1 LVAQAEID
9 IVALDAEQLMLEQ
22 REQKT
27 RQEMCAVADSF
38 YDAVM
43 TAHSAA
49 AIEKLAA
56 EEDRLKRTLDECQL
70 ELTQARATFAAANAK
85 RTIESIEIEVAANA
99 AAEETQTL
107 TAQLDMLRR
116 QKLEIQIELKERHMF
131 TKLLAQRDQLENEY
145 FAKLCVNPATGKS
158 ERERERER
166 GDGDSDRDRDRL
178 KLKRRSALLERD
190 DDN

>member
-1 LVAQAEID
+1 LAQVEID

-56 EEDRLKRTLDECQL
+56 EEDQLKRILDECQL
-70 ELTQARATFAAANAK
+70 ELTQARATFAGANAK
-85 RTIESIEIEVAANA
+85 RAIESTEIEVAANA

-158 ERERERER
+158 ER
-166 GDGDSDRDRDRL
+166 GDGNSDRDRDRL
-178 KLKRRSALLERD
+178 KLKRRSPLLERD
-190 DDN
+190 DNN